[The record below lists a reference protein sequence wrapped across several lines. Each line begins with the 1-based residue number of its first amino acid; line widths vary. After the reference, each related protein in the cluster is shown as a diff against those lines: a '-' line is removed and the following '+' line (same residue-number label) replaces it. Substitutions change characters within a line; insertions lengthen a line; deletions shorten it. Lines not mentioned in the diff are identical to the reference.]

1 MISMKDAFDKIQLK
15 QVETENSEGF
25 KLVECIGEGGQGA
38 VYSTQRRN
46 LLVKLSIVKEDASEL
61 VKNTYR
67 RYRLLRGRQ
76 DLPSYL
82 AKPLGEIKPIIKKGL
97 IIYGYVME
105 LMEDMVSLH
114 SVFRKNGEEP
124 TAYIKRMGGIK
135 RMYVILRKIAEI
147 LDGIH
152 SIGYVYGDLNPNNV
166 FISNDPAYSEVQL
179 IDCDNLMIAAD
190 CTGFIYYPGYG
201 SPEILKGLTKNNS
214 NTDSWSY
221 AVLAFFTLRQAMPF
235 QGKMVMDAGTM
246 ELSQLE
252 RKAEM
257 GELPFIDDDE
267 NNSAA
272 HALPKD
278 VMEPPALQQLFQNT
292 FGKDSTPYTRPV
304 LQDWI
309 DTFLEW
315 ENRFVKCANKG
326 CGSDYLKYKGV
337 NQCPFCDKKTI
348 EPYAVCRKMIR
359 HGASCSPFDAPQITS
374 DSSIILEI
382 PISEYKMLQL
392 EVRLDANSKKIYIKQ
407 ISDCDIT
414 VEWSI
419 KGVGKG
425 KTVNLRSNIQTGFS
439 VVNKE
444 DNYLQF
450 PEYTFSEGSK
460 ARGVLEFT
468 CRGLND

>member
-1 MISMKDAFDKIQLK
+1 MISTKDALDKIQLK
-15 QVETENSEGF
+15 QVETENSEVF

-38 VYSTQRRN
+38 VYSTQRKN
-46 LLVKLSIVKEDASEL
+46 LLVKLSIVKENSREFI
-61 VKNTYR
+61 KTTYR
-67 RYRLLRGRQ
+67 RYRSLRGRQ

-82 AKPLGEIKPIIKKGL
+82 AKPLGEIKPVTTNGSIV
-97 IIYGYVME
+97 YGYVME

-166 FISNDPAYSEVQL
+166 FISNEPAYTEVQL
-179 IDCDNLMIAAD
+179 IDCDNLMFAAD
-190 CTGFIYYPGYG
+190 YTGSIYYPGYG
-201 SPEILKGLTKNNS
+201 APEILKGLAKNNT

-235 QGKMVMDAGTM
+235 QGEMVMDAGTM

-252 RKAEM
+252 RKAEK
-257 GELPFIDDDE
+257 GELPFIDEDE
-267 NNSAA
+267 HNAA
-272 HALPKD
+272 EHALPKY
-278 VMEPPALQQLFQNT
+278 VMEAPALQQLFKST
-292 FGKDSTPYTRPV
+292 FDKNSTPYTRPI

-309 DTFLEW
+309 DAFLEW

-326 CGSDYLKYKGV
+326 CGSVYLKYKGV
-337 NQCPFCDKKTI
+337 DQCPFCDEKSI
-348 EPYAVCRKMIR
+348 EPFVVCRKMIR
-359 HGASCSPFDAPQITS
+359 HDSSCSQFDTLLIAS
-374 DSSIILEI
+374 DSSINVEI

-392 EVRLDANSKKIYIKQ
+392 EVRLDANSKKVYLKQ
-407 ISDCDIT
+407 IGDDNIT
-414 VEWSI
+414 AEWSI
-419 KGVGKG
+419 KGIGKG
-425 KTVNLRSNIQTGFS
+425 KKVVLHSNMQTGFS
-439 VVNKE
+439 VRNKE
-444 DNYLQF
+444 NNFLQF
-450 PEYTFSEGSK
+450 PEYTFNEGNK
-460 ARGVLEFT
+460 ARGVLKFT